1 MEGDFEIGGQGKGNK
16 EHQEEFGEPK
26 YLPLGVPLRRWL
38 VYALVR
44 LQQQKA
50 GHALPGVST
59 Y

>member
-1 MEGDFEIGGQGKGNK
+1 MERDFEIGGQGKGNK
-16 EHQEEFGEPK
+16 EEFGEPK
-26 YLPLGVPLRRWL
+26 YLPLGVPPRRWL

-50 GHALPGVST
+50 GHALLGVST